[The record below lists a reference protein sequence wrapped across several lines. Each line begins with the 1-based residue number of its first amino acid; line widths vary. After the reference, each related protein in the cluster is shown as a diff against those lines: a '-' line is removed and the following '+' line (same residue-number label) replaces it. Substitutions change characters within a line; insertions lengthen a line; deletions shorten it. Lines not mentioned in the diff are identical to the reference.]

1 MRSDRIY
8 SILSAFPAMMLIG
21 GLIYYY
27 SSQGAETSGE
37 LIKEQTIEL
46 VGSFKGF
53 SKVNPN
59 TLNTSY
65 LWIKTEKRDR
75 GARLMDKQ
83 LEKLRTLKKG
93 DDLLLLVAPRVEGS
107 KTLWGYRVESDG
119 MVLLDD

>member
-27 SSQGAETSGE
+27 NSQGAETSGE
-37 LIKEQTIEL
+37 LIKEQTTEL

-59 TLNTSY
+59 SRNASY

-83 LEKLRTLKKG
+83 VEKLRSLKQG
-93 DDLLLLVAPRVEGS
+93 DGLLLLVAPRVEGS
-107 KTLWGYRVESDG
+107 KTLWGYWAESDG
-119 MVLLDD
+119 VVLLDD

>member
-27 SSQGAETSGE
+27 SNQSAETDGE
-37 LIKEQTIEL
+37 LIKEKTVEL
-46 VGSFKGF
+46 VGTFKGF

-59 TLNTSY
+59 SLNMTY
-65 LWIKTEKRDR
+65 LWITTPKRDR

-83 LEKLRTLKKG
+83 VEKVRLLKEG
-93 DDLLLLVAPRVEGS
+93 DEMRFLVAPRVEGS
-107 KTLWGYRVESDG
+107 KTLWGYRVESKG
-119 MVLLDD
+119 VILLDD